1 MNKRSAKF
9 ICFAISMNYSVCP
22 VQVLIERFSRKPM
35 KYAFNHCFAIVGN
48 DKLLSRI
55 KFSENV
61 LAPSLSASS
70 MAAW

>member
-9 ICFAISMNYSVCP
+9 ICFAISMNYSVGP